1 MTVGKVYQVTVET
14 TAYTSGSLKT
24 DSLSGTNVVSN
35 GLGTITFVG
44 VASST
49 ALVIVRNSSNVD
61 ITIDNFSVREIDP
74 LAVSIQMEGRMTYAD
89 TDTAF
94 EVVPYS
100 WYLNSSNQILQYTR
114 TDLASPIMQ
123 FRQYANGVSDVVTSP
138 SVNTGILVP
147 FNIASRH
154 GSTFINGAV
163 SGTALTE
170 DTTPTALPDLSA
182 TDLELGYDFMGTI
195 KTFRIWAA
203 DLGDTGIAEASS

>member
-1 MTVGKVYQVTVET
+1 
-14 TAYTSGSLKT
+14 
-24 DSLSGTNVVSN
+24 
-35 GLGTITFVG
+35 
-44 VASST
+44 
-49 ALVIVRNSSNVD
+49 
-61 ITIDNFSVREIDP
+61 
-74 LAVSIQMEGRMTYAD
+74 MEGRMTYAD